1 VDRNE
6 FYNII
11 KVEATFNHLIKSVA
25 SDERNSKKQVI
36 LFVPFQ
42 TKLPVKDH
50 RSYLRIGT

>member
-50 RSYLRIGT
+50 RGYLRIGT